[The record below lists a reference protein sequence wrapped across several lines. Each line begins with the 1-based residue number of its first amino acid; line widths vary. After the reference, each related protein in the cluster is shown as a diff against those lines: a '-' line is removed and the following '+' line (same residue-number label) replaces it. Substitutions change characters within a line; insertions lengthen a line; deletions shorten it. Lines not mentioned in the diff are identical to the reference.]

1 MKRHLKTLLPVALS
15 LIASPALAHP
25 FHDSGS
31 GYVAGF
37 FHPFVGLDH
46 LLAMIAVGLWA
57 AQFKGRIAA
66 WLPLTFVV
74 VMLAGA
80 ALGMLGNWMPPVEP
94 LIAASVLAFGLMVA
108 LRVRLHVAGIALTA
122 VFAACH
128 GIAHGVELPATVLAL
143 PFAMGFAS
151 ATALLHF
158 IGFAAG
164 RSFELTGRWAGMPI
178 AIAGSWLLV
187 GALT

>member
-1 MKRHLKTLLPVALS
+1 MKRHIKNLLPVALA
-15 LIASPALAHP
+15 LITNPAWAHP
-25 FHDSGS
+25 FHGSGS

-37 FHPFVGLDH
+37 FHPFIGLDH

-57 AQFKGRIAA
+57 AQLKGRIAA

-74 VMLAGA
+74 LMLAGA
-80 ALGMLGNWMPPVEP
+80 ALGMIENRIPSVEP
-94 LIAASVLAFGLMVA
+94 LIAASVLALGLMVT
-108 LRVRLHVAGIALTA
+108 LRVRLHAAGIALTA

-128 GIAHGVELPATVLAL
+128 GIAHGVELPATALAL

-151 ATALLHF
+151 ATALLHLT
-158 IGFAAG
+158 GFAAG
-164 RSFELTGRWAGMPI
+164 RLFGLTARWAGMPI

-187 GALT
+187 GALG